1 MALSVLIVEDEF
13 IIAEDIQRTLLF
25 CGYKVFGVA
34 YSYEQALDLLKQG
47 KPDIVLLDITL
58 DHQRSGLVLGKMLSS
73 ELQIP
78 YVYVTSHADA
88 GTLKDARYTHPSG
101 YLVKPFRR
109 EAIVNMIEVVYAAI
123 C

>member
-13 IIAEDIQRTLLF
+13 IIAEDMRRTLLH

-34 YSYEQALDLLKQG
+34 YSYDQAISLLANG
-47 KPDIVLLDITL
+47 RPDMVLLDITL
-58 DHQRSGLVLGKMLSS
+58 DNVQSGLVLGKMLSH

-78 YVYVTSHADA
+78 YVYVTSHADP
-88 GTLKDARYTHPSG
+88 GTMKEARYTRPSG

-109 EAIVNMIEVVYAAI
+109 EAIVNMIEVVYAAA